1 MRRLA
6 RRKFDRLFTWWR
18 VDPQLQ
24 PPAGWIAAVRQALGM
39 SKKDL
44 AARLRIYP
52 SAINKL
58 EQSERNGTIQ
68 LDTLRRVASALG
80 CELVVVMVPRQ
91 PLEELVERQ
100 RLLMA
105 EAQMGPVLRHME
117 LEGQT
122 VCADQV
128 KDAASGYE
136 ADLSDAEL
144 WRDLEN
150 SVLPPLPSKD

>member
-1 MRRLA
+1 M
-6 RRKFDRLFTWWR
+6 
-18 VDPQLQ
+18 
-24 PPAGWIAAVRQALGM
+24 AAFRQALGM

-44 AARLRIYP
+44 TARLRIYP

-58 EQSERNGTIQ
+58 EQRERNGTIQ
-68 LDTLRRVASALG
+68 VDTLRRVASAIG
-80 CELVVVMVPRQ
+80 CELVVAMVPRQ
-91 PLEELVERQ
+91 PLEELVEPQ
-100 RLLMA
+100 GLLTA
-105 EAQMGPVLRHME
+105 EARMGPVLRNME

-144 WRDLEN
+144 WPIWRTAFY
-150 SVLPPLPSKD
+150 PLPSND